1 MALDLVATGY
11 WILSSMVI
19 YFSITTRV
27 QVVIKRP
34 PTKQDSQCGAFL
46 LIGHWLR
53 ASVECSV
60 FGLCVG

>member
-27 QVVIKRP
+27 QVVFKKATNKTR
-34 PTKQDSQCGAFL
+34 QFGAFL
-46 LIGHWLR
+46 FIGQWLR

>member
-27 QVVIKRP
+27 QVVITRP
-34 PTKQDSQCGAFL
+34 KDFYIDAGENT
-46 LIGHWLR
+46 
-53 ASVECSV
+53 
-60 FGLCVG
+60 